1 MRVPFWLIYHS
12 QHQETSCYVL
22 LENGQSA
29 VRDQLHNIM
38 SMTMLLLI
46 PTSSVCFAKVFFRF
60 TFTGTSRVHVR
71 NSNIDL
77 PVLSY
82 KHPQTCLLLL
92 KVIFYLHQE
101 GYVFSRLCVRWL
113 VCQPITQKLLHGFP
127 QNLDVE
133 WVSA

>member
-46 PTSSVCFAKVFFRF
+46 PTSSVCFAKVFFFALPLRECLGF
-60 TFTGTSRVHVR
+60 R

-82 KHPQTCLLLL
+82 KYPQTCLLLL